1 VENLWKFIG
10 AKIEYMSPEL
20 HDFIFGVVSHLPHA
34 VAFALVDTLREL
46 SDEKVDLFK
55 YPGAGFKDFTRIAA
69 SDPTMWRDIF
79 LDNKDNLLKSLNAFK
94 NSLEKLEKLVK
105 EERKE
110 ELKEFLGEISLLR
123 RSLD

>member
-1 VENLWKFIG
+1 
-10 AKIEYMSPEL
+10 
-20 HDFIFGVVSHLPHA
+20 VVSHLPHA

-46 SDEKVDLFK
+46 SDEKVNLFE

-79 LDNKDNLLKSLNAFK
+79 LDNKDNLLKSLQAFK
-94 NSLEKLEKLVK
+94 KSLEKLEELIKDEK
-105 EERKE
+105 KD
-110 ELKEFLGEISLLR
+110 ELKEYLGEISLLR